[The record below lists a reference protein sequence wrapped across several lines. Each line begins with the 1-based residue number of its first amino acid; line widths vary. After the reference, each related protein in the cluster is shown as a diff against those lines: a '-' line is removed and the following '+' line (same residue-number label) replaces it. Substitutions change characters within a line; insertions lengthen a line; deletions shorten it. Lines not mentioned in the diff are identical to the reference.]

1 MASARS
7 AGRTIGLVPTMGAL
21 HEGHASLVR
30 AARAAGDFV
39 CVSIFVNPTQFG
51 PSEDFARYPRP
62 LAEDLRLCE
71 GLGVDLVF
79 APDVSEIYQ
88 DRALTSIHVD
98 RLGSGLCGPHRPGH
112 FDGVCIVVAKFFHI
126 VAPDRAY
133 FGEKDA
139 QQLAIIRRMARD
151 LDLAVQVV
159 GCPIVRESDGLA
171 LSSRNRYLSAADR
184 QQATSLH
191 AALQQGRRLVQDG
204 QRDARAIVGAMRSAI
219 EAAGPCRIDY
229 VSIVEPEELQ
239 PVERIDGPVLM
250 ALAVWIGTTRL
261 IDNLAVDPAQ
271 SGE

>member
-1 MASARS
+1 
-7 AGRTIGLVPTMGAL
+7 MGAL
-21 HEGHASLVR
+21 HEGHASLVH

-51 PSEDFARYPRP
+51 PNEDFARYPRP
-62 LAEDLRLCE
+62 LADDLRLCE
-71 GLGVDLVF
+71 DLGVELVF

-88 DRALTSIHVD
+88 GRALTTVHVD
-98 RLGSGLCGPHRPGH
+98 RLGNGLCGPHRPGH
-112 FDGVCIVVAKFFHI
+112 FDGVCTVVAKLFHI

-139 QQLAIIRRMARD
+139 QQLALVRRMTGD
-151 LDLAVQVV
+151 LDFAVQVV
-159 GCPIVRESDGLA
+159 GCPIVREPDGLA

-184 QQATSLH
+184 LQATSLH
-191 AALQQGRRLVQDG
+191 AALQHGRRMIHAG
-204 QRDARAIVGAMRSAI
+204 QRDVRAIVGAMRSAI

-229 VSIVEPEELQ
+229 VSIVEPKELQ
-239 PVERIDGPVLM
+239 PVARIDGTVLM
-250 ALAVWIGTTRL
+250 ALAVWIGATRL